1 MNRLLHFLQAKLQ
14 LAIIPP
20 IFEAKSIVAVILAR
34 SIGVFVYVE

>member
-1 MNRLLHFLQAKLQ
+1 MNCLLQLRQAKLQ
-14 LAIIPP
+14 QAIIPP